1 MLTSADR
8 AARLKEDAPRTLAEA
23 PPRRLGLADQ
33 AALWGNLGITLTI
46 PVAAAFVLRPSS
58 ELPPLTLAAAVAAVV
73 LGTAIGSLVLALS
86 AVPGAET
93 GAPAMVLLRGL
104 LGRRGSWAPTLL
116 NIAQCVGWAA
126 VEILVIADG
135 AAKLFPSIP
144 RALFVIGAGATAT
157 ALALRPLGFV
167 HRLRRYAV
175 WLVLVATAYLFY
187 EVVRRGPVSPA
198 GGSWRAFLLSVDVV
212 VALPISWAPLAADYS
227 RHSRRPRDAFGGA
240 LGGFGL
246 AATAYFLL
254 GVLAV
259 SAIPEAGA
267 DPIGALL
274 ALPAGALAIGILILD
289 EMDEA
294 FANLYSTALSM
305 QNLQPALDR
314 RHLAV
319 AVGAVATALGLVANI
334 THYENFLFLIG
345 SVFIPLFAV
354 LLVDYYLLQRRT
366 WNAGPLAPSRP
377 IMVVPWLLGF
387 VAYQLLNPGTVPR
400 WSELWARAQAALH
413 LSPPPVWLS
422 ASLTSFAVAALST
435 LLVAAARYAG
445 RVRAG

>member
-1 MLTSADR
+1 M
-8 AARLKEDAPRTLAEA
+8 
-23 PPRRLGLADQ
+23 ADQ
-33 AALWGNLGITLTI
+33 AALWGNLGVTLTI
-46 PVAAAFVLRPSS
+46 PVAAAFVLRPSA
-58 ELPPLTLAAAVAAVV
+58 ELPPLTLAAAVVAVV
-73 LGTAIGSLVLALS
+73 LGTGIGSLVLALA

-126 VEILVIADG
+126 VEIVVIAHGG
-135 AAKLFPSIP
+135 AALFPSVP
-144 RALFVIGAGATAT
+144 RALFVVGAGALAT

-175 WLVLVATAYLFY
+175 WAVLLATAYLFF
-187 EVVRRGPVSPA
+187 EVVRRGVVSPA
-198 GGSWRAFLLSVDVV
+198 GGSWRGFVLGLDVV

-240 LGGFGL
+240 LIGFGL
-246 AATAYFLL
+246 AAAAYFLL

-274 ALPAGALAIGILILD
+274 ALPAGALAMGILILD

-294 FANLYSTALSM
+294 FANLYSTSLSA
-305 QNLQPALDR
+305 QNLRPALDR
-314 RHLAV
+314 RHV
-319 AVGAVATALGLVANI
+319 AVVVGVVATALGLVADI
-334 THYENFLFLIG
+334 TQYENFLFLIG

-354 LLVDYYLLQRRT
+354 LLVDYHLVQRRT

-377 IMVVPWLLGF
+377 AMLVPWLLGF
-387 VAYQLLNPGTVPR
+387 VAYQLLNPGTVPG
-400 WSELWARAQAALH
+400 WSALWSRAQAALH

-422 ASLTSFAVAALST
+422 ASLASFAVAGLST
-435 LLVAAARYAG
+435 LLVAAAAGNGGRPRAG
-445 RVRAG
+445 RS